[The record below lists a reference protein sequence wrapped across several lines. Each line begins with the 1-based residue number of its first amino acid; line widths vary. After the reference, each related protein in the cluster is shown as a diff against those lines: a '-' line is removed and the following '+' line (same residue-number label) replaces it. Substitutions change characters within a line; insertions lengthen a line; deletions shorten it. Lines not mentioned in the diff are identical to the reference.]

1 MDGKTYKR
9 LRMALGLSQKELAEK
24 VEISTNY
31 VAMMESEKRDVSDL
45 QCRKIID
52 LVIEAS
58 RNNDPV
64 FELIKKILLEKS

>member
-45 QCRKIID
+45 QCRKLID